1 MHPTLRAKSGTRFP
15 LKTSAGN
22 GIPSCAG
29 IPGQTFRQSPQTES
43 ASQNSQGND
52 TCLPDKPT
60 KPPLGTSHAGS
71 NAKKGARANA
81 DALVQGRD
89 INQPR
94 YRTRDQL
101 LVVELVVV
109 AAVLEVVLGDQLVV
123 AREAVGG
130 QHGQDPGRH
139 DDAEVVVQA
148 RDRVLGGVDDDNE
161 RPAVRQDALDA
172 NSCRY
177 IRRRRRG

>member
-1 MHPTLRAKSGTRFP
+1 M
-15 LKTSAGN
+15 
-22 GIPSCAG
+22 
-29 IPGQTFRQSPQTES
+29 
-43 ASQNSQGND
+43 
-52 TCLPDKPT
+52 
-60 KPPLGTSHAGS
+60 
-71 NAKKGARANA
+71 
-81 DALVQGRD
+81 QGRD

-123 AREAVGG
+123 AREAVGD

-161 RPAVRQDALDA
+161 RPAVR
-172 NSCRY
+172 
-177 IRRRRRG
+177 

>member
-1 MHPTLRAKSGTRFP
+1 M
-15 LKTSAGN
+15 
-22 GIPSCAG
+22 
-29 IPGQTFRQSPQTES
+29 
-43 ASQNSQGND
+43 
-52 TCLPDKPT
+52 
-60 KPPLGTSHAGS
+60 
-71 NAKKGARANA
+71 
-81 DALVQGRD
+81 QGRD

-130 QHGQDPGRH
+130 QHGQDPGGH

-161 RPAVRQDALDA
+161 RPAVR
-172 NSCRY
+172 
-177 IRRRRRG
+177 